1 MACGTPGR
9 PVKFEVALDTKG
21 QTREKVQAIVESLLR
36 QNNAIECGIMAA
48 FSVTFSESADVEET
62 PEMKKAGVRS
72 MTKEAAG

>member
-1 MACGTPGR
+1 MACGTGR

-48 FSVTFSESADVEET
+48 FSVTSA
-62 PEMKKAGVRS
+62 KVRVS
-72 MTKEAAG
+72 RKRPK